1 VSQPHVIP
9 SKPHVI
15 LSKAQNDRLRLIPLF
30 CVLVLGACG
39 QPDDGT
45 VRLVDAP
52 SVPATPPAEEPPV
65 AINPVSPVRYPPA
78 LLAQGIEGRVLLRL
92 YVDSA
97 GNVNP
102 DSIRIAESS
111 GYPALDSAALVGAP
125 ELRYSP
131 ALHQGRPIA
140 APFLQP
146 VQFRGSRS
154 RSAAP

>member
-1 VSQPHVIP
+1 VGEPLGR
-9 SKPHVI
+9 KI
-15 LSKAQNDRLRLIPLF
+15 LRRAQQDRLRLIPLLA
-30 CVLVLGACG
+30 VLVLGACG
-39 QPDDGT
+39 RRDDGT
-45 VRLVDAP
+45 VRLVDTP
-52 SVPATPPAEEPPV
+52 SAPATPPAEEPPV

-78 LLAQGIEGRVLLRL
+78 LLAKGIEGRVLLRL

-131 ALHQGRPIA
+131 ALHQGQPIA

-146 VQFRGSRS
+146 VQFRGPRS

>member
-1 VSQPHVIP
+1 VSEPHAIPNATLVIP
-9 SKPHVI
+9 HATHVI
-15 LSKAQNDRLRLIPLF
+15 LS
-30 CVLVLGACG
+30 
-39 QPDDGT
+39 
-45 VRLVDAP
+45 
-52 SVPATPPAEEPPV
+52 EV

-146 VQFRGSRS
+146 VQFRGPRS